1 MGLANQGT
9 SSRPGLESGVEAVEL
24 DGEYAEKVGTI
35 CAGGDG
41 ELMMSVIT
49 LVSDLQLTA

>member
-1 MGLANQGT
+1 MGLANHGT
-9 SSRPGLESGVEAVEL
+9 SSRPGLDNGVEAVEL

-41 ELMMSVIT
+41 ELMLTVIT
-49 LVSDLQLTA
+49 PVSDLQLTA